1 VLEKLYNGVTSTGP
15 NSKPASSQWACKA
28 VFQSLSAQ
36 AKCLVMKLLFVES
49 SFTNSDFMHTSSAA
63 SSTKACQEAWEEL
76 VSLRIVIED
85 AVAEGN
91 GARDVYKLN
100 PAFQKSLQ
108 TTIVSPAEPWST
120 YTSTATSA
128 VASSASI
135 STTDLDKFSTEKWN
149 DVLGYVVNLL
159 PTNALPSNILVVFV
173 KRSGLM
179 TESVDP
185 ATGKKGMRITA
196 RGYEFMLKDYLS
208 QVWDFVMVAV
218 KNSPSQEDALALLF
232 TLSYCTAGK
241 GYPIDA
247 LSKTQQQLVF
257 EFSQVGIVFMPSIT
271 SPHFF
276 PSRVAINMIFGA
288 ADISTA
294 VAPSNMAISSFPAA
308 TGSSGDAS
316 PSQALQIIVETNNQ
330 VVAYLSNDIH
340 LAMVQLF
347 VDVTVRMPNM
357 ALGRITKEK
366 VRQAFKMGIK
376 AAQIVDFLVLHAHPH
391 VRRRT
396 PVIPEN
402 VTDELALW
410 EAELQR
416 VHAEE
421 CVIIDFREFSNIGRH
436 EFSELVRALQASGVV
451 MWHSEEKVMLGVTP
465 EGVQLV
471 RSYLQT
477 HRH

>member
-1 VLEKLYNGVTSTGP
+1 
-15 NSKPASSQWACKA
+15 
-28 VFQSLSAQ
+28 
-36 AKCLVMKLLFVES
+36 MKLLFVES
-49 SFTNSDFMHTSSAA
+49 SFASIDFIHTSSSAN
-63 SSTKACQEAWEEL
+63 STKACQEAWEEL
-76 VSLRIVIED
+76 LSLRIVIED
-85 AVAEGN
+85 SNSEGRN
-91 GARDVYKLN
+91 VRDVYKLN

-108 TTIVSPAEPWST
+108 TTIMSPAEPWST
-120 YTSTATSA
+120 NTAVTSATSA
-128 VASSASI
+128 STPQASI
-135 STTDLDKFSTEKWN
+135 SPVDLDKFSAEKWN
-149 DVLGYVVNLL
+149 DVLGYLVNLL
-159 PTNALPSNILVVFV
+159 PTNALPSNILIVFV

-179 TESVDP
+179 AESIDP

-218 KNSPSQEDALALLF
+218 KNSASQEEALALLF
-232 TLSYCTAGK
+232 TLSYCTAGR

-288 ADISTA
+288 ADHSA
-294 VAPSNMAISSFPAA
+294 VLAPSHMAISSLPGVGGSASEPSTPAL
-308 TGSSGDAS
+308 
-316 PSQALQIIVETNNQ
+316 ALQIIVETNNQ

-391 VRRRT
+391 VRRRN

-436 EFSELVRALQASGVV
+436 EFSELVSALRASGVV
-451 MWHSEEKVMLGVTP
+451 LWHSEEKVMLGVTP
-465 EGVQLV
+465 QGVQLV
-471 RSYLQT
+471 RNYVQA